1 MNDKIV
7 KLLIGE
13 GNYTRIIF
21 DDDSFFISGYT
32 IRKVI
37 DRCDGLL
44 RISKGVAINPRFG
57 KLVEKYYEIDEIHYK
72 ISRRRVIDVHRS
84 LGDFCKL
91 SN

>member
-1 MNDKIV
+1 MNDKTV
-7 KLLIGE
+7 KILIGE

-32 IRKVI
+32 ISKVI

-44 RISKGVAINPRFG
+44 RISKGVAINPIFG
-57 KLVEKYYEIDEIHYK
+57 KLVDKSYEIDKIHYK

-84 LGDFCKL
+84 LGEYRMI
-91 SN
+91 N